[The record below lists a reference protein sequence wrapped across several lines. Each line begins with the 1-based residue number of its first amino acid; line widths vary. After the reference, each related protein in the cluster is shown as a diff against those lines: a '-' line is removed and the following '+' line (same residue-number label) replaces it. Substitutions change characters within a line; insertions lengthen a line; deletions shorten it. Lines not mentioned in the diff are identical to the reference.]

1 VNNEQRIRKLEAE
14 VKHLKRRVAYYRTQ
28 YQWIREQLD
37 LIKEAWSVVHPVDVA
52 YMRQAELELPHLDT
66 YNVLLY
72 SFGRALPD
80 GRCVTR
86 LSSFEK
92 AEDYRRTK
100 LREAMHGG
108 N

>member
-1 VNNEQRIRKLEAE
+1 
-14 VKHLKRRVAYYRTQ
+14 
-28 YQWIREQLD
+28 
-37 LIKEAWSVVHPVDVA
+37 
-52 YMRQAELELPHLDT
+52 MRQAELELPHLDT

-92 AEDYRRTK
+92 AEDYRRKK
-100 LREAMHGG
+100 LREAMNGG